1 MTVASTTSA
10 TGGVTSTAAAAAK
23 ATSSVASSM
32 NSDTFLTLLVAQL
45 KNQDPTKPMD
55 STQYVGELA
64 TFSQVEQ
71 ATKTNQKLDSLLA
84 SSFLDQ
90 ADSVIGRTLT
100 SADGTVTGTVQS
112 VKVTADGVQARLT
125 SGADVLLT
133 SGITIQ

>member
-32 NSDTFLTLLVAQL
+32 NSDTFLMLLVAQL

>member
-1 MTVASTTSA
+1 M
-10 TGGVTSTAAAAAK
+10 TSTAAAAAK

>member
-112 VKVTADGVQARLT
+112 VKVTADGVTRTVTIDAD
-125 SGADVLLT
+125 SGKAV
-133 SGITIQ
+133 IQ